1 MYQLSKEKSKQDN
14 IDIINKDI
22 ESIDKRIELTH
33 KSLLSIAI
41 DDYNTLTSMQSV
53 LNRMQ
58 GEKTSLLKLKH
69 SIEQDINIK
78 NEETSIK
85 IEKLKAEIDRLASG
99 GDLSKID
106 ILIASLDSQVGE
118 EDVINGDDQ

>member
-1 MYQLSKEKSKQDN
+1 MYQLSKEKNKQDN
-14 IDIINKDI
+14 LDIINKDI
-22 ESIDKRIELTH
+22 EAIDKRIELTQ
-33 KSLLSIAI
+33 KSLLSVAL
-41 DDYNTLTSMQSV
+41 DDYNTLTNMQSV

-69 SIEQDINIK
+69 SIEQDINVK

-106 ILIASLDSQVGE
+106 LLIASLDSQVDE
-118 EDVINGDDQ
+118 ENIINEDD

>member
-1 MYQLSKEKSKQDN
+1 MSKEKNKQDN

-41 DDYNTLTSMQSV
+41 DDYNTLTNMQSV

-106 ILIASLDSQVGE
+106 ILIASLDSQVSE

>member
-1 MYQLSKEKSKQDN
+1 MSKEKNKQDN

-22 ESIDKRIELTH
+22 EAIDKRIELTQQ
-33 KSLLSIAI
+33 SLLTVAI
-41 DDYNTLTSMQSV
+41 DDYNTLTNMQSV

-106 ILIASLDSQVGE
+106 LLIASLDSQVDE
-118 EDVINGDDQ
+118 EDIINEDD

>member
-1 MYQLSKEKSKQDN
+1 LSKEKNKQDN

-22 ESIDKRIELTH
+22 EAIDKRIELTQ
-33 KSLLSIAI
+33 KSLLSVAL
-41 DDYNTLTSMQSV
+41 DDYNTLTNMQSV

-69 SIEQDINIK
+69 SIEQDINVK

-106 ILIASLDSQVGE
+106 LLIASLDSQVDE
-118 EDVINGDDQ
+118 ENIINEDD

>member
-1 MYQLSKEKSKQDN
+1 MSKEKSKQDN

>member
-1 MYQLSKEKSKQDN
+1 MYQLSKGKNKQDN
-14 IDIINKDI
+14 LDIINKDI

-33 KSLLSIAI
+33 RSLATIAI
-41 DDYNTLTSMQSV
+41 DDYNTLTNMQSV

-106 ILIASLDSQVGE
+106 LLIASLDSQVGE
-118 EDVINGDDQ
+118 EDIINEDDQ

>member
-1 MYQLSKEKSKQDN
+1 LSKGKNKQDN
-14 IDIINKDI
+14 LDIINKDI
-22 ESIDKRIELTH
+22 ESIDKRIELAH
-33 KSLLSIAI
+33 RSLATIAI
-41 DDYNTLTSMQSV
+41 DDYNTLTNMQSV

-106 ILIASLDSQVGE
+106 LLIASLDSQVDE
-118 EDVINGDDQ
+118 EDIINEDDQ

>member
-1 MYQLSKEKSKQDN
+1 MSKEKNKQDN

-22 ESIDKRIELTH
+22 EAIDKRIELTQ
-33 KSLLSIAI
+33 KSLLSVAL
-41 DDYNTLTSMQSV
+41 DDYNTLTNMQSV

-69 SIEQDINIK
+69 SIEQDINVK

-106 ILIASLDSQVGE
+106 LLIASLDSQVDE
-118 EDVINGDDQ
+118 ENIINEDD

>member
-1 MYQLSKEKSKQDN
+1 MSKEKNKQDN
-14 IDIINKDI
+14 LDIINKDI
-22 ESIDKRIELTH
+22 ESIDKRIELALR
-33 KSLLSIAI
+33 SLATIAI
-41 DDYNTLTSMQSV
+41 DDYNTLTNMQSV

-106 ILIASLDSQVGE
+106 LLIASLDSQVDE
-118 EDVINGDDQ
+118 EDIINEDDQ

>member
-1 MYQLSKEKSKQDN
+1 MYQLSKEKNKQDN

-22 ESIDKRIELTH
+22 EAIDKRIELTQ
-33 KSLLSIAI
+33 KSLLSVAL
-41 DDYNTLTSMQSV
+41 DDYNTLTNMQSV

-69 SIEQDINIK
+69 SIEQDINVK

-106 ILIASLDSQVGE
+106 LLIASLDSQVDE
-118 EDVINGDDQ
+118 ENIINEDD

>member
-1 MYQLSKEKSKQDN
+1 MSKGKNKQDN
-14 IDIINKDI
+14 LDIINKDI

-33 KSLLSIAI
+33 RSLATIAI
-41 DDYNTLTSMQSV
+41 DDYNTLTNMQSV

-106 ILIASLDSQVGE
+106 LLIASLDSQVGE
-118 EDVINGDDQ
+118 EDIINEDDQ